1 MYRNKK
7 RGQFTSTFL
16 PGIAKHLNHLK
27 RANAHAKRRE
37 LSTSSLATFCQFA
50 DFQMTRIK
58 SGRSSLLS
66 LLCLCYVTIPYLYYR
81 VRH

>member
-1 MYRNKK
+1 MDYLLRL
-7 RGQFTSTFL
+7 RSR
-16 PGIAKHLNHLK
+16 GIAKHLTILNEQMPTPSGVNNLLK
-27 RANAHAKRRE
+27 FLIVVLKFWRISR
-37 LSTSSLATFCQFA
+37 
-50 DFQMTRIK
+50 TRIK